1 MAFNINEF
9 TGNMP
14 FGGAR
19 PSLFEVTM
27 TNPINAGAV
36 ERFRFVCRVAQIP
49 ATTLTP
55 ITTNYFGRPVKF
67 AGNRTYEDWT
77 VTIINDEDFSVRST
91 LEEWVQAIN
100 GTTSNQSAVFNTVYK
115 SQAQVTH
122 YGKAGDILRTYDFV
136 GMFPTNIAAI
146 DLDWSNTDAI
156 EEYTATFS
164 IDYWTT
170 QSGGLAPGAAI
181 N

>member
-1 MAFNINEF
+1 MPFNITEF
-9 TGNMP
+9 QGNLP

-27 TNPINAGAV
+27 TNPINASADD
-36 ERFRFVCRVAQIP
+36 RFRFVCRVAQVP
-49 ATTLTP
+49 ASILTP
-55 ITTNYFGRPVKF
+55 ITTNYFGRPIKF

-91 LEEWVQAIN
+91 LEEWMNNIN
-100 GTTSNQSAVFNTVYK
+100 ATVDNVSQVFNTVYK
-115 SQAQVTH
+115 SQAH
-122 YGKAGDILRTYDFV
+122 FGKAGDILRQYDFV
-136 GMFPTNIAAI
+136 GLFPTNIAAI
-146 DLDWSNTDAI
+146 DLDWSNTDAL

-170 QSGGLAPGAAI
+170 NSGGNAPGAAI
-181 N
+181 V

>member
-9 TGNMP
+9 TGNLP

-27 TNPINAGAV
+27 TNPINSGAD
-36 ERFRFVCRVAQIP
+36 EQFRFMCRVAQIP
-49 ATTLTP
+49 ATTLTA

-77 VTIINDEDFSVRST
+77 VTIINDETFAVRST
-91 LEEWVQAIN
+91 LEEWAQAIN
-100 GTTSNQSAVFNTVYK
+100 GTTSNQSSVFNNVYK

-122 YGKAGDILRTYDFV
+122 FGKAGNILRQYDFV
-136 GMFPTNIAAI
+136 GMFPTSIAAI
-146 DLDWSNTDAI
+146 DLDWGNVDAI
-156 EEYTATFS
+156 EEYQATFS

-170 QSGGLAPGAAI
+170 NSGFGAPGAAI
-181 N
+181 A